1 MRRVTPIN
9 EEASILAGQTVRDE
23 SRSLE
28 RKGNDVFTLNLSTSY
43 GIDRKKTSQE
53 FKLDVENATGNAAV
67 IDTC

>member
-23 SRSLE
+23 SRGFE
-28 RKGNDVFTLNLSTSY
+28 RKGNDVFTLNQSASY
-43 GIDRKKTSQE
+43 RIDCKKTSQE
-53 FKLDVENATGNAAV
+53 FKLDVQNAIGNARV